1 MSEGQPEGGCNMTAT
16 IASTAHEPTSAARG
30 AAGRDEFCPR
40 TTAAEQRHEQRDSRD
55 ERHAERASRR
65 RAEDVRRARLGRRQR
80 RRTSARP
87 PSDYLGRMAAA

>member
-1 MSEGQPEGGCNMTAT
+1 MTTAT
-16 IASTAHEPTSAARG
+16 ITASTASTAHEPTSAARG

>member
-1 MSEGQPEGGCNMTAT
+1 MTTAT
-16 IASTAHEPTSAARG
+16 STASSTTSTAHEPTSAARG
-30 AAGRDEFCPR
+30 AAGWDEFCPR
-40 TTAAEQRHEQRDSRD
+40 TTAAEQRDSRD

-65 RAEDVRRARLGRRQR
+65 RAEDVRRARLER

>member
-1 MSEGQPEGGCNMTAT
+1 MTAT
-16 IASTAHEPTSAARG
+16 TASTASSTTSTAHEPTSAARG

-40 TTAAEQRHEQRDSRD
+40 TTAAEWRHEQRDSRD

-65 RAEDVRRARLGRRQR
+65 RAEDVSRARLER

>member
-1 MSEGQPEGGCNMTAT
+1 MTAT
-16 IASTAHEPTSAARG
+16 TASTASTAHEPTSAARG

-40 TTAAEQRHEQRDSRD
+40 TTAAEQRHEQRDSCD

-65 RAEDVRRARLGRRQR
+65 RAEDVRRARLER

-87 PSDYLGRMAAA
+87 PSDYLGRTAAA